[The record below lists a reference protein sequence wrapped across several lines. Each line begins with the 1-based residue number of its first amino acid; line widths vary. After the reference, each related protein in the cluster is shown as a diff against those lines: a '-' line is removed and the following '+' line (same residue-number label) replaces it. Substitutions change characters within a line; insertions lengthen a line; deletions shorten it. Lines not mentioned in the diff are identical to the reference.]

1 MTGPLDI
8 SKLRRAH
15 QHFLANHAR
24 EVDKA
29 LEESAL
35 GQFAQRHASRHGGF
49 TSRTGNLVRRTHAK
63 VVRTSRGKV
72 VKIRNNA
79 PYAHAQ
85 DGGSGLHGPRRAK
98 YVILP
103 RRKFALRFVA
113 RDGSVVFT
121 RKVMHPGVPAT
132 RFLYNATDATARA
145 TRGWLLG
152 AMKRAASRF

>member
-1 MTGPLDI
+1 MTGPIDI

-15 QHFLANHAR
+15 QHFLAHHSR
-24 EVDKA
+24 EVDKV
-29 LEESAL
+29 LEEQAL
-35 GQFAQRHASRHGGF
+35 GQFAKRHASQHGKF
-49 TSRTGNLVRRTHAK
+49 TSRTGNLVRKTHAK
-63 VVRTSRGKV
+63 VVRNSRGKV
-72 VKIRNNA
+72 IKIRNNA

-85 DGGSGLHGPRRAK
+85 DGGSGLHGPKRAK
-98 YVILP
+98 YAIIP
-103 RRKFALRFVA
+103 RRKFALRFIG
-113 RDGSVVFT
+113 RDGTLVIT